1 MEAVVPVVRLA
12 VEAWAV
18 AVRVAVV
25 SVVAAV
31 APAVEEDN

>member
-25 SVVAAV
+25 SAVAA